1 VHEYH
6 YQANKD
12 EIRVEMGKERNLKAY
27 WMFQM
32 VVEPVLLPS
41 DEPVNETTAEKKE
54 TNATAP
60 KLMCFLM
67 FFFYQIIFIFF

>member
-1 VHEYH
+1 
-6 YQANKD
+6 
-12 EIRVEMGKERNLKAY
+12 
-27 WMFQM
+27 MFQM

-67 FFFYQIIFIFF
+67 FFFYQIIYIFLLKERKMFLLKY